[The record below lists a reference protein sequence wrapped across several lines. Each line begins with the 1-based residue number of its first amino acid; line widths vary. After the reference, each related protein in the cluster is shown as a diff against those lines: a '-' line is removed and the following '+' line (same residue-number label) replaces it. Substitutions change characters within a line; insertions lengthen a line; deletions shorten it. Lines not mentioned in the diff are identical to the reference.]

1 MTAIQER
8 KLWLERLLL
17 LACVSVWIERLLIR
31 MAVLNHNLISQKEK
45 KKSPGCIYTF
55 KGKHVTVLMDV
66 DARSTLP

>member
-1 MTAIQER
+1 MTAIQGR

-45 KKSPGCIYTF
+45 KKNPGCIYTF
-55 KGKHVTVLMDV
+55 KEKHVTTLMDV

>member
-1 MTAIQER
+1 MMTAIQGR

-45 KKSPGCIYTF
+45 KTPAVF
-55 KGKHVTVLMDV
+55 
-66 DARSTLP
+66 TLLKKNM

>member
-1 MTAIQER
+1 MMTAIQER

-45 KKSPGCIYTF
+45 KTRLYLHF
-55 KGKHVTVLMDV
+55 
-66 DARSTLP
+66 